1 MRRMAISS
9 SSAKLLVVFL
19 TGKTEYQCAEVVI
32 TIVEKSNFQW
42 VFNLQKSLRNLLAGG
57 GVMDMVGSVR

>member
-1 MRRMAISS
+1 MAISS

-19 TGKTEYQCAEVVI
+19 TRKTEYQCAEVVI
-32 TIVEKSNFQW
+32 TIVEKSNLQW
-42 VFNLQKSLRNLLAGG
+42 VFNLQKSLRNLLTGG